1 MTITISDQAFL
12 ELLQETF
19 ESSQHPDTDSF
30 DVIWKYPQ
38 PLGQGYIRQ
47 IQLREGLTLEII
59 DCRLHER
66 LIIELP
72 ERPNW
77 LTYHFHLFGQHED
90 KHTVVGNKEYALYG
104 SGLAPKE
111 TNDGSEQ
118 QALEVTVCIH
128 PETLCSFIGDTTGQL
143 PTELQPLVRP
153 IEQEYYTRVAAV
165 TLTMET
171 VLWQILQCPYRSIT
185 KRMYLE
191 SKALELASL
200 VLEQESEIQM
210 GGYATSHGDA
220 ERTYRLGE
228 RDMQPLNPK
237 ALEQIHYARTLLLQN
252 LHNPPSLVDLAR
264 QAKLNEYTLKRGF
277 RQVFGTTVFGYLH
290 DYRLE
295 QARQLLETGNMNVVK
310 VAQTVGFA
318 SRSYFAT
325 AFKKKF
331 GLNPKNYQQHKG
343 SV

>member
-59 DCRLHER
+59 DYRLHDR
-66 LIIELP
+66 LLIELP

-77 LTYHFHLFGQHED
+77 LTYHFHLFGHHED

-111 TNDGSEQ
+111 TNDGPEQ

-153 IEQEYYTRVAAV
+153 SEQEYYTRVAAV

-171 VLWQILQCPYRSIT
+171 VLWQILQCPY
-185 KRMYLE
+185 
-191 SKALELASL
+191 
-200 VLEQESEIQM
+200 
-210 GGYATSHGDA
+210 GN
-220 ERTYRLGE
+220 
-228 RDMQPLNPK
+228 NPK
-237 ALEQIHYARTLLLQN
+237 LNQRSQELSQGVKPN
-252 LHNPPSLVDLAR
+252 LMNHR
-264 QAKLNEYTLKRGF
+264 QREKR
-277 RQVFGTTVFGYLH
+277 
-290 DYRLE
+290 
-295 QARQLLETGNMNVVK
+295 K
-310 VAQTVGFA
+310 
-318 SRSYFAT
+318 S
-325 AFKKKF
+325 KF
-331 GLNPKNYQQHKG
+331 W
-343 SV
+343 